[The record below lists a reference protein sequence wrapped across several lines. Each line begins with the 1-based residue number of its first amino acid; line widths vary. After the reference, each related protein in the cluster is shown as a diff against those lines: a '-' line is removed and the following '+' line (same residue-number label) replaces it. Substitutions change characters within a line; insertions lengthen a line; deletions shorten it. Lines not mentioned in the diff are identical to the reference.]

1 VNVSTLLGKERHV
14 KEVCLYG
21 VVFKVTTSDN
31 EAVTGVT
38 AAVSRPGWGMQD
50 APYTVDFIAGDSD
63 GNKSKF
69 VTGTFVVKG
78 KPAGSTTPTA
88 PQGVLMK

>member
-1 VNVSTLLGKERHV
+1 M
-14 KEVCLYG
+14 KEVCLCS
-21 VVFKVTTSDN
+21 VVFKVTDSDN
-31 EAVTGVT
+31 KAVTKVT

-50 APYTVDFIAGDSD
+50 ASYTVDFIAGDSD

-69 VTGTFVVKG
+69 VSGTFVVKG
-78 KPAGSTTPTA
+78 KPAGSTAPTA